1 MQHANGTANMFNLI
15 FQIPTSVVTA
25 GGIPTSAI
33 GRSVDNFSG
42 HILKLVP
49 GDFNY
54 AFPLFPIVIIWNGE
68 TKFTP
73 TQFTKANA
81 ICNWKLGI
89 IDRHLSETI
98 NLFEELEGDLKNL
111 TLNQS
116 FNYLQCQVVETKQI
130 LGDRVKG
137 ISHMIPPVSYGPRSG
152 TTSDLT
158 YQFPKG
164 YVPTPFIRHD
174 IDPSVGD
181 PQPLPPKLTQQ
192 SIAPPESETAAETPL
207 ATGRLFLGFTPHP
220 YWQQCT
226 QDFFLPLDLP
236 MGLPMVGSQLSS
248 QLFRSQTQSQIN
260 PSQQLP
266 THTITSQVQIH
277 PSQPGSSQ
285 TQIDPSQTGSSQ
297 TPIDPS
303 QTGSSQYQTIP
314 SLSQAIP
321 SSYPTSY
328 QIPTSQPQ
336 TVPSRPTLSTRQR
349 APSSTVTSS
358 SRPSSTP
365 SLPPKKYKC
374 NFCTYSTD
382 RKNDWSNHCN
392 LHTGITFKCGLCPKT
407 FHSEK
412 IGQSTLNKCISN
424 STEPCVQWIS
434 AISVATILV

>member
-33 GRSVDNFSG
+33 GRSVANFSG
-42 HILKLVP
+42 HILKLVL

-54 AFPLFPIVIIWNGE
+54 ALPLSPIVIIWNGE

-89 IDRHLSETI
+89 IDRHLSEAI
-98 NLFEELEGDLKNL
+98 NLFEEVEGDLKNP

-116 FNYLQCQVVETKQI
+116 FNYLRCQVVETKQI
-130 LGDRVKG
+130 LGDRVRG
-137 ISHMIPPVSYGPRSG
+137 ISHTIPPVSYGPRSG

-181 PQPLPPKLTQQ
+181 PQPLPPKSTQQ
-192 SIAPPESETAAETPL
+192 SIAPPESETASETPL

-220 YWQQCT
+220 YWQQRT
-226 QDFFLPLDLP
+226 KGFFLPLDLP

-248 QLFRSQTQSQIN
+248 QLFRSQTQTQSQIN

-285 TQIDPSQTGSSQ
+285 TPIDPSQPGSSQTPIDPSQPGSSQ

-328 QIPTSQPQ
+328 QIPTPNCSIQ
-336 TVPSRPTLSTRQR
+336 TNSFNQTK
-349 APSSTVTSS
+349 SS
-358 SRPSSTP
+358 
-365 SLPPKKYKC
+365 
-374 NFCTYSTD
+374 
-382 RKNDWSNHCN
+382 
-392 LHTGITFKCGLCPKT
+392 I
-407 FHSEK
+407 FHSY
-412 IGQSTLNKCISN
+412 
-424 STEPCVQWIS
+424 
-434 AISVATILV
+434 ILLQTFIYSFPPT